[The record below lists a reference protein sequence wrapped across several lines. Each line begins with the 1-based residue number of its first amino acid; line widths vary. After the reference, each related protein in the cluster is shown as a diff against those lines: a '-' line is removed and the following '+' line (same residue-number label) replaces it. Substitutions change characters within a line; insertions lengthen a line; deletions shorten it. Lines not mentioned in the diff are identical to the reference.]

1 MKNNNMDKILKD
13 LSSQLGV
20 SKDKIE
26 SAAKR
31 GNIDDILQNADSQSS
46 EKIKSVLN
54 NPEKMQQIMNSPQAQ
69 TLKKLLDG
77 E

>member
-54 NPEKMQQIMNSPQAQ
+54 DPEKMQQIMNSPQAQ
-69 TLKKLLDG
+69 ALKKLLGG